1 MRISRRQCICGGKTI
16 SQSTQLDSSSLVK
29 NNIVRPIRRLIRQF
43 YTSENIVLL
52 MRVFKIWNRIHASQL
67 FCDYTQ
73 IYKFK
78 INIRHD
84 MLQWQSWLTK
94 SVVNENRT
102 GKNVKFTKQVYHIY
116 ILTQWKTSGRSNS
129 SYFTAIWIRQRRND
143 VWLSK

>member
-1 MRISRRQCICGGKTI
+1 
-16 SQSTQLDSSSLVK
+16 
-29 NNIVRPIRRLIRQF
+29 
-43 YTSENIVLL
+43 

-102 GKNVKFTKQVYHIY
+102 GKNVKFTK
-116 ILTQWKTSGRSNS
+116 
-129 SYFTAIWIRQRRND
+129 
-143 VWLSK
+143 